1 MLPELYG
8 EIDPDYCPS
17 WTRLEFPE
25 GIQPKTYLEF
35 ANTDVKSTDEPRC
48 FVNALSNAK
57 RALHFQIEILTD
69 AFGISYTVKNTKYI
83 SFPERL
89 KFCSKCGIVSPR
101 ILAKL
106 NKVRNEV
113 EHDYY
118 LPSRDEVEDYID
130 IVELF
135 LAATDRFFYQFPN
148 DVEFL
153 CKSIDESAPD
163 ISYLDFLPSEGK
175 IRLRMELIEI
185 DGIHEWESVDIESPS
200 EEFFK
205 WLRYIVEKSK

>member
-8 EIDPDYCPS
+8 EIDQDYCPS
-17 WTRLEFPE
+17 WTRLELPE
-25 GIQPKTYLEF
+25 GIQPKSYLEF
-35 ANTDVKSTDEPRC
+35 ANMDIMSSDEPRC
-48 FVNALSNAK
+48 LVNALSNAK
-57 RALHFQIEILTD
+57 RALHFQIELLTD
-69 AFGISYTVKNTKYI
+69 AFGISHTVKKTKYV

-118 LPSRDEVEDYID
+118 LPARDEVEDYID

-135 LAATDRFFYQFPN
+135 LAATDRFFYQFPS
-148 DVEFL
+148 DIEFLCESLDESTPDISFVEFL
-153 CKSIDESAPD
+153 PN
-163 ISYLDFLPSEGK
+163 EGK
-175 IRLRMELIEI
+175 IQLKMGLIEI
-185 DGIHEWESVDIESPS
+185 DGKHEWECVDIKSPS
-200 EEFFK
+200 EDFFK
-205 WLRYIVEKSK
+205 WLKYVIEKCK